1 MNERKAYFSLRLIL
15 AAVRQRHRTEIAP
28 LAISVRRSKRDRDR
42 VLACFNPQW
51 PNLNFGVANSQ
62 YLGAA
67 LLAIA
72 VGIAVG
78 FSSINAGDE
87 YCPSPSPASVTS
99 LFAPC
104 QTFVAAVGHPVSKQ
118 EAVQMGLLMPDLR
131 AAPAVPWPSEALMK
145 SFGRWTLAPIQS
157 L

>member
-1 MNERKAYFSLRLIL
+1 M
-15 AAVRQRHRTEIAP
+15 
-28 LAISVRRSKRDRDR
+28 
-42 VLACFNPQW
+42 
-51 PNLNFGVANSQ
+51 NSQ
-62 YLGAA
+62 YLGVA

-118 EAVQMGLLMPDLR
+118 EAVQMGLLTPDRQPQPATQLAHNLR
-131 AAPAVPWPSEALMK
+131 SAPLPLRQPQTGTV
-145 SFGRWTLAPIQS
+145 GLAKPRPNEIGS
-157 L
+157 SR

>member
-1 MNERKAYFSLRLIL
+1 MGANEILAPYWGFFSTGHFAGHERKFAQDF
-15 AAVRQRHRTEIAP
+15 
-28 LAISVRRSKRDRDR
+28 
-42 VLACFNPQW
+42 
-51 PNLNFGVANSQ
+51 
-62 YLGAA
+62 A

-78 FSSINAGDE
+78 FSSIKAGDE

-118 EAVQMGLLMPDLR
+118 EAVQMGLLTPDLQPQP
-131 AAPAVPWPSEALMK
+131 ATQLAHNPAPLPLPQAEKGTV
-145 SFGRWTLAPIQS
+145 GLAKPKPR
-157 L
+157 

>member
-1 MNERKAYFSLRLIL
+1 MERLAFSKVVCRGDLRIL
-15 AAVRQRHRTEIAP
+15 AM
-28 LAISVRRSKRDRDR
+28 
-42 VLACFNPQW
+42 
-51 PNLNFGVANSQ
+51 NSQ

-78 FSSINAGDE
+78 FSSIKAGDE

-118 EAVQMGLLMPDLR
+118 EAVQMGLLTPDLQP
-131 AAPAVPWPSEALMK
+131 APATQFAHNLRSVAAAAVGDRDRDRDRERDRDRDGGACEAWAK
-145 SFGRWTLAPIQS
+145 GNRVIPITRE

>member
-1 MNERKAYFSLRLIL
+1 M
-15 AAVRQRHRTEIAP
+15 
-28 LAISVRRSKRDRDR
+28 
-42 VLACFNPQW
+42 
-51 PNLNFGVANSQ
+51 NSQ

-72 VGIAVG
+72 AGIAVG
-78 FSSINAGDE
+78 FSSIKAGDE

-118 EAVQMGLLMPDLR
+118 EAVQMGLLTPDLQP
-131 AAPAVPWPSEALMK
+131 APVNQ
-145 SFGRWTLAPIQS
+145 LAHNLRSAPLPQPQS
-157 L
+157 QTATARLAKPGP

>member
-1 MNERKAYFSLRLIL
+1 M
-15 AAVRQRHRTEIAP
+15 
-28 LAISVRRSKRDRDR
+28 
-42 VLACFNPQW
+42 
-51 PNLNFGVANSQ
+51 NSQ
-62 YLGAA
+62 YLSAA

-104 QTFVAAVGHPVSKQ
+104 QTFVASVGHPVSKQ
-118 EAVQMGLLMPDLR
+118 EAVQMGLLTPDLQP
-131 AAPAVPWPSEALMK
+131 APATQLAHNLRSAPVPQPQS
-145 SFGRWTLAPIQS
+145 GTGTGTGTVGLAKPRPKEIELS
-157 L
+157 R

>member
-1 MNERKAYFSLRLIL
+1 M
-15 AAVRQRHRTEIAP
+15 
-28 LAISVRRSKRDRDR
+28 
-42 VLACFNPQW
+42 
-51 PNLNFGVANSQ
+51 NSQ

-72 VGIAVG
+72 AGIAVG
-78 FSSINAGDE
+78 FSSIKAGDE

-118 EAVQMGLLMPDLR
+118 EAVQMGLLTPDLQP
-131 AAPAVPWPSEALMK
+131 APATQLAHNLRSAPLPQPQSET
-145 SFGRWTLAPIQS
+145 GTGTVGLAKPGPKEIELS
-157 L
+157 RITRIIGP